1 MFNIGQAKA
10 EAVQIASKKDSFVN
24 LYNQCEERNRVL
36 KQISGEGAQIGDM
49 QNRWENFDVALN
61 AFSSMI
67 DEQKNVLKKET
78 DKRIQALNGELEKT
92 FNRWEALKPKERS
105 DMDRETAMETSEKMK
120 EWREK
125 WDELETK
132 IKNIT
137 ADCEH
142 FGIEMPEFQYYQEL
156 KNDLA
161 KQEESWR
168 FYDEFYTELA
178 ELGKEDWLS
187 FSRGKGIYQ
196 FQDFNDKWSEKVKA
210 REPDQVKR
218 LLNQAIDNF
227 REAWPLFKICVGEAF
242 EKEHWRAL
250 FYMLEFPKEVNVENL
265 KFGNFIDAIEN
276 MVAKSSEIKDLGA
289 RAQGEVSLREAIQ
302 ELRAWCDQTEFAL
315 TEYVGANNRTV
326 PLIKDWKEL
335 MNQVSDNQSLL
346 ISLKESRFFSR
357 FSDQVEQF
365 ESKLTGIDDYLQK
378 LNVIQR
384 KWVYLEPIFIRGA
397 LPSEQARFN
406 RVDGEYVSIMMGIGT
421 NPKVVSLCDIQG
433 LKETL
438 DTILSQLDVCQK
450 ALNDFLEEKR
460 SKFPRFYFIGDDDL
474 LEILGQAT
482 NPTVIQ
488 THLKKLF
495 AGIFRVDF
503 DKNNS
508 SIVAMKSSAGEYVE
522 LSAPVRITEDVE
534 NWLGDLVNEM
544 RQTLSTLLKNSLG
557 APSLDI
563 MNTPSQICCL
573 SEMIHFGNNC
583 ISAIKKGKLSN
594 YKIDLQKTLEM
605 YTSFDHGGDMLLLSK
620 LKALI
625 LDIIH
630 NIEVVDALITNG
642 VKNISQWEWYKQ
654 LKYSIDPR
662 KDVCNVGM

>member
-1 MFNIGQAKA
+1 
-10 EAVQIASKKDSFVN
+10 
-24 LYNQCEERNRVL
+24 
-36 KQISGEGAQIGDM
+36 
-49 QNRWENFDVALN
+49 
-61 AFSSMI
+61 
-67 DEQKNVLKKET
+67 
-78 DKRIQALNGELEKT
+78 
-92 FNRWEALKPKERS
+92 
-105 DMDRETAMETSEKMK
+105 
-120 EWREK
+120 
-125 WDELETK
+125 
-132 IKNIT
+132 
-137 ADCEH
+137 
-142 FGIEMPEFQYYQEL
+142 
-156 KNDLA
+156 
-161 KQEESWR
+161 
-168 FYDEFYTELA
+168 
-178 ELGKEDWLS
+178 
-187 FSRGKGIYQ
+187 
-196 FQDFNDKWSEKVKA
+196 
-210 REPDQVKR
+210 
-218 LLNQAIDNF
+218 
-227 REAWPLFKICVGEAF
+227 
-242 EKEHWRAL
+242 
-250 FYMLEFPKEVNVENL
+250 
-265 KFGNFIDAIEN
+265 
-276 MVAKSSEIKDLGA
+276 MVAKSSDIKDLGA

-378 LNVIQR
+378 LNIIQR

-406 RVDGEYVSIMMGIGT
+406 RVDGEYVSIMMGVGT

-460 SKFPRFYFIGDDDL
+460 SRFPRFYFIGDDDL

-482 NPTVIQ
+482 NPAVIQ

-522 LSAPVRITEDVE
+522 LSAPVRITEEVE
-534 NWLGDLVNEM
+534 IWLGDLVNEM

-557 APSLDI
+557 ASSLDI
-563 MNTPSQICCL
+563 MNTPSQ
-573 SEMIHFGNNC
+573 
-583 ISAIKKGKLSN
+583 
-594 YKIDLQKTLEM
+594 
-605 YTSFDHGGDMLLLSK
+605 
-620 LKALI
+620 
-625 LDIIH
+625 
-630 NIEVVDALITNG
+630 
-642 VKNISQWEWYKQ
+642 
-654 LKYSIDPR
+654 
-662 KDVCNVGM
+662 VC